1 VMHSNIDYSI
11 YADVTTEGYPVLT
24 VSRGEV
30 VMEDGE
36 FVGKKGWG
44 RFVPRRAAS

>member
-1 VMHSNIDYSI
+1 MHSKIDYSI
-11 YADVTTEGYPVLT
+11 YEHISTEGYPVLT

-36 FVGKKGWG
+36 FVGRRGKG
-44 RFVPRRAAS
+44 RFVPRRVASC